1 MQLGTNYSKGGIN
14 YVIRSIDNKRRRSY
28 NMRMA
33 IIEME
38 EGRMMEF
45 SEKLRAARKETG
57 LSQTS
62 AGELFNPPIPYRTW
76 QDWEAGRRTPPEWS
90 WELILERLNRSKK

>member
-1 MQLGTNYSKGGIN
+1 
-14 YVIRSIDNKRRRSY
+14 
-28 NMRMA
+28 MRMA

-62 AGELFNPPIPYRTW
+62 AGELFNPPIPLRTW
-76 QDWEAGRRTPPEWS
+76 QSWEEGKRNPPAWAE
-90 WELILERLNRSKK
+90 ELILERLSRSKG